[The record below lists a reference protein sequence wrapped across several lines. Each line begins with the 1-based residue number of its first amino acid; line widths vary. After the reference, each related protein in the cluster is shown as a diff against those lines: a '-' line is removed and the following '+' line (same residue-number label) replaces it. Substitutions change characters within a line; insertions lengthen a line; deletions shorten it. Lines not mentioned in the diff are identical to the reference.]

1 MLTRIA
7 EVIGVVTDISRL
19 KFAQTIQRRHTETA
33 SAHAKALE
41 NFIDTT
47 SHEVR
52 DGDCINTRG
61 RLRPEFYNS
70 AQASLPVLRRA

>member
-1 MLTRIA
+1 MTDRLKVMYMLGALDKTTTHFCI

-19 KFAQTIQRRHTETA
+19 KFAENIQRRHTEDA

-52 DGDCINTRG
+52 DVF
-61 RLRPEFYNS
+61 L
-70 AQASLPVLRRA
+70 